1 MTRIATLDIGTNTVL
16 LLVAEPGAGGGL
28 EAVRERCEFARLGRG
43 LDASGAIT
51 DEALERGLAVLRDY
65 RAVCDE
71 LGVERIAAVGT
82 QALREARNA
91 RAFLQ
96 PASEILGV
104 EVEVIAG
111 EREAELVYR
120 AVSESFPAL
129 AQGALVVA
137 DVGGGS
143 TEVTVASGG
152 EVTSYR
158 SLPIGA
164 VRMSE
169 RHLENDPPAAE
180 QCRAMIADVDGALAE
195 LDLPGGA
202 PLVAVSG
209 TATTMAAVELRLRDY
224 APDRV
229 HGYRLA
235 PAVVDRQLARY
246 LELTTDER
254 RRLPGMEPQ
263 RADVIAG
270 GVCIFARLLARLG
283 TGDLIVSDR
292 GVRWG
297 LAYELSANA

>member
-1 MTRIATLDIGTNTVL
+1 MTRIATLDIGTNTIL
-16 LLVAEPGAGGGL
+16 LLVTEPGAGGGL
-28 EAVRERCEFARLGRG
+28 ETVRERCEFARLGQG
-43 LDASGAIT
+43 LDASGAIAG
-51 DEALERGLAVLRDY
+51 EALERGLGVLRDY
-65 RAVCDE
+65 RAVCDQ

-82 QALREARNA
+82 QALREAKNA
-91 RAFLQ
+91 RDFLE
-96 PASEILGV
+96 PAREILGAP
-104 EVEVIAG
+104 VEVIAG

-129 AQGALVVA
+129 ARDRLVVA

-143 TEVTVASGG
+143 TEVTVAERGQVSW
-152 EVTSYR
+152 YR
-158 SLPIGA
+158 SVPIGA

-169 RHLENDPPAAE
+169 RHLKGDPPTAE
-180 QCRAMIADVDGALAE
+180 QCRAMIADVDRALAE
-195 LDLPGGA
+195 LDLPAGA

-209 TATTMAAVELRLRDY
+209 TATTMAAVELRLREY

-246 LELTTDER
+246 LELTVEER
-254 RRLPGMEPQ
+254 RRLPGMEPK

-270 GVCIFARLLARLG
+270 GACIFSRLLARIG
-283 TGDLIVSDR
+283 SDDLIVSDR

-297 LAYELSANA
+297 LAYELAQ